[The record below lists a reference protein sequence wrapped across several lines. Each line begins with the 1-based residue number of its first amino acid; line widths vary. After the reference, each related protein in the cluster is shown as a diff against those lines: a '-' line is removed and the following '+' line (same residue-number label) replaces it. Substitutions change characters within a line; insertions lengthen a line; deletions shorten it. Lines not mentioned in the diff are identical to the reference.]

1 MKRRPFR
8 VSIVVSLL
16 ALALA
21 VGAGR
26 SRAQSP
32 SPTPL
37 PLDVPTP
44 RIIREAGILPTTPFA
59 LFDWV
64 DEFLERNVFS
74 FWIPTLRARIALAQA
89 AERIAELQALE
100 REGRRTTSLTRRL
113 LRAEERLFS
122 IAEQTAAT
130 QALRGTVPE
139 DFVTDLTRT
148 ALSAADILDELRERV
163 VVEAELAG
171 PAEPDEPRSEL
182 DDLLEELEDEVDDLA
197 DVDEEIVGVAPPGQG
212 GVAAVP
218 VEVLRL
224 LAEQKIGKAERD
236 LQRALS
242 KVEERRAAGKVLVA
256 DVELRAAA
264 ESALG
269 SARQFHAAGNFLES
283 LSAARQARAFVGRL
297 KSGKIAV
304 EPNALL
310 APNGEEKIQRI
321 LEDLTAEG
329 LLGLDVHEDVRTRTH
344 AIVEDVRKANGREG
358 GEEPPKEERRGQG
371 GHSAEDDERDERK
384 DAEEEA
390 GEKADED

>member
-1 MKRRPFR
+1 MKRRSIG

-21 VGAGR
+21 GGARR
-26 SRAQSP
+26 SLAQSP

-37 PLDVPTP
+37 PLDVPAP
-44 RIIREAGILPTTPFA
+44 RIIREAGILPTTPFSI
-59 LFDWV
+59 FDWV

-100 REGRRTTSLTRRL
+100 REGQRTPSLTRRL
-113 LRAEERLFS
+113 LRSEERLFS
-122 IAEQTAAT
+122 IAEQTAAER
-130 QALRGTVPE
+130 ALQGTVPE
-139 DFVTDLTRT
+139 DFVRDLTRT

-163 VVEAELAG
+163 EVEVELAG
-171 PAEPDEPRSEL
+171 PAEPDEPSEL

-197 DVDEEIVGVAPPGQG
+197 DVDEEIVGKVPPGRG
-212 GVAAVP
+212 VVAAVP
-218 VEVLRL
+218 GEILRL

-242 KVEERRAAGKVLVA
+242 KVEERRAEGKVIVA
-256 DVELRAAA
+256 DTELRAAA
-264 ESALG
+264 ESALL
-269 SARQFHAAGNFLES
+269 SAREFFAAGNFLES
-283 LSAARQARAFVGRL
+283 LSAARQAREFVGRL

-310 APNGEEKIQRI
+310 APDGEDKIQRI

-329 LLGLDVHEDVRTRTH
+329 LLGLDVHEDVRTRTRT
-344 AIVEDVRKANGREG
+344 IVEDVRKANGREG
-358 GEEPPKEERRGQG
+358 EGEP
-371 GHSAEDDERDERK
+371 EDDERDERK
-384 DAEEEA
+384 DAKEDADEEA
-390 GEKADED
+390 GED